1 MTVEYS
7 VQVSDETAEELEQI
21 REEEIE
27 TALVQTLEGLADRDE
42 KIQQQQ
48 DELHDRMGISSEMGE
63 SEELSE
69 SELKH
74 EIQRFL
80 RGERKTDPRLDN

>member
-7 VQVSDETAEELEQI
+7 VQVSDETAEGLDQI
-21 REEEIE
+21 RDEEIE
-27 TALVQTLEGLADRDE
+27 TALVQTLENLADRDE
-42 KIQQQQ
+42 NIQQQQ
-48 DELHDRMGISSEMGE
+48 DELHDRMGITSEMRE

-69 SELKH
+69 TELKH
-74 EIQRFL
+74 EVQRFL